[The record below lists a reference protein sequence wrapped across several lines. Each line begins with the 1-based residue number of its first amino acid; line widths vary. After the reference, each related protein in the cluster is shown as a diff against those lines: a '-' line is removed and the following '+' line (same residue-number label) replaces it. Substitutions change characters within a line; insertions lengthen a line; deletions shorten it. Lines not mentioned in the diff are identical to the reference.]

1 MLRSLKLD
9 GRHSRADQDHFRRRA
24 GEDAPAI
31 SHEKLDRIARA
42 LIRGDSL
49 ELSPDAEATTGPMV
63 AVLSHGATMKAD
75 LGSSGRGQDHG
86 DPSLGMVAPP
96 AGQG

>member
-1 MLRSLKLD
+1 L
-9 GRHSRADQDHFRRRA
+9 
-24 GEDAPAI
+24 
-31 SHEKLDRIARA
+31 
-42 LIRGDSL
+42 L
-49 ELSPDAEATTGPMV
+49 EPSPDAEATTGPMV

-86 DPSLGMVAPP
+86 DPSLGMVAPQ